1 MLILSLQQRDSTI
14 HFVEDDIEAFVKAHP
29 WLYQHTHRAS
39 GKGDVDTGA
48 GTDISFIAG
57 AALVRF
63 HAVAVAVKNRIDDVV
78 NTAQIRG
85 FDLHHVATGGIS
97 EINNILVGVTPF
109 IGHNFHAGTE
119 ARQLFGNRGQQA
131 NLIGLVTGIDRPF
144 NVERQALRFFFQ
156 AGDVLRTAKR
166 IHIEDQTDSAVYIDV
181 QGRVVA
187 CAGALAQNTSGH
199 IRAVFHL

>member
-1 MLILSLQQRDSTI
+1 M
-14 HFVEDDIEAFVKAHP
+14 
-29 WLYQHTHRAS
+29 
-39 GKGDVDTGA
+39 DTGA

-85 FDLHHVATGGIS
+85 FDLHHVTTGSIS

-131 NLIGLVTGIDRPF
+131 NLIGLVTGIDRP
-144 NVERQALRFFFQ
+144 
-156 AGDVLRTAKR
+156 
-166 IHIEDQTDSAVYIDV
+166 SM
-181 QGRVVA
+181 
-187 CAGALAQNTSGH
+187 
-199 IRAVFHL
+199 